1 MPITRP
7 TFSET
12 WYRVAEL
19 KPKLRST
26 VQTYRQ
32 HFRGKLYH
40 VIQDPTSNQYF
51 RLDDAGYYF
60 TGLLDGTRSVSQVW
74 DHCNEQLG
82 DRAPTQG
89 ETIQL
94 LSQLYSSNLLSPDL
108 PPDATTLF
116 DRRRKRIQREVRSY
130 LMNLLFARI
139 PIWDPDNFLEKWI
152 RIGGL
157 PFTWIGFAV
166 WCVLIFLGFNSLTGE
181 WERLFDQSNGV
192 IAPSN
197 LPLLYVCFAVIKFI
211 HEMGHGFSCKKFGL
225 TDHSGGEVH
234 VLGIMLLVLVP
245 VPYVDASSSWALR
258 SKWKRALV
266 GAAGMYVELAVAAMA
281 AIVWANTADNTLI
294 KQVAYNLMFIA
305 SVSTILFNANPL
317 LRFDGYYILSDLC
330 ELPNLYQRSKEYLYY
345 LVKRYVYGVRAP
357 LNPART
363 NDEKPWLVVYAIAA
377 FIYRIIISISIFMF
391 VATQLFFIGVL
402 MAIGGIVGFVV
413 VPLVKFVHYLSVG
426 PDLWRTRRRAVLW
439 TLGTTAAVVGVI
451 GAIPMPDRARA
462 EGIVEPRHVAVMHA
476 KTDGFVERVL
486 ATDHAV
492 TAGEEPLV
500 VAQNVE
506 LEKSRDEL
514 LAAIE
519 EVRVQHRQAVRESPA
534 LAQSLAQRLAALG
547 EQLDRVEQQLAELWL
562 TSPIN
567 GRWVCFDYER
577 YRGLYLKQG
586 QPIGVVASVDDLI
599 VRATA
604 DQYLGPRVES
614 DVGVGGE
621 VEFRV
626 QGRPEWTLRGTIER
640 IPPAGSAQLPSAAL
654 GYMAGGGMAVDPQD
668 QTGTKTSER
677 FFEVVIRPDA
687 DTDIPLMPGQRVVV
701 RFTMNQKSPLLVQW
715 YRTVRQVLQ
724 RRFAV

>member
-19 KPKLRST
+19 RPKLRST

-32 HFRGKLYH
+32 HFRGRTYH

-60 TGLLDGTRSVSQVW
+60 TGLLDGTRTVAQVW
-74 DHCNEQLG
+74 DHCNQTLG

-94 LSQLYSSNLLSPDL
+94 LSQLYASNLLSPDL

-130 LMNLLFARI
+130 LTNLLFARI
-139 PIWDPDNFLEKWI
+139 PLWDPDHFLEKWLP
-152 RIGGL
+152 IGGL

-166 WCVLIFLGFNSLTGE
+166 WCVLMFIGFNSLTGE
-181 WERLFDQSNGV
+181 WDRLFDASNGV

-211 HEMGHGFSCKKFGL
+211 HEMGHAFSCKKFGVS
-225 TDHSGGEVH
+225 DHSGGEVH

-266 GAAGMYVELAVAAMA
+266 GAAGMYVELAVAAVA
-281 AIVWANTADNTLI
+281 AIVWANTADHTLI
-294 KQVAYNLMFIA
+294 KQIAYNLMFIA

-330 ELPNLYQRSKEYLYY
+330 ELPNLYQRSKEYVYY

-363 NDEKPWLVVYAIAA
+363 HDEKPWLVIYAIAA
-377 FIYRIIISISIFMF
+377 FIYRIIISISIFLF

-402 MAIGGIVGFVV
+402 LAIGGIVGFVV
-413 VPLVKFVHYLSVG
+413 VPLVKFIHYLSVG
-426 PDLWRTRRRAVLW
+426 PDLWRTRRRAVLA
-439 TLGTTAAVVGVI
+439 TLGTVAVVVGVI
-451 GAIPMPDRARA
+451 GGIPMPDRARA

-476 KTDGFVERVL
+476 KTDGFIQSVL
-486 ATDHAV
+486 ASDQMV
-492 TAGEEPLV
+492 ESAGQPV
-500 VAQNVE
+500 VVGQNVE
-506 LEKSRDEL
+506 LLRLRDEL
-514 LAAIE
+514 TAAAD
-519 EVRVQHRQAVRESPA
+519 EVRVQYRHAVRQNPA
-534 LAQSLAQRLAALG
+534 LAQSLAQRLAALSD
-547 EQLDRVEQQLAELWL
+547 QLSRVEQQLADLNL
-562 TSPIN
+562 TSPIR

-577 YRGLYLKQG
+577 YTGLYVKQG
-586 QPIGVVASVDDLI
+586 QPIGVVVSLDDLI
-599 VRATA
+599 IRATA

-614 DVGVGGE
+614 DVGVGGK
-621 VEFRV
+621 VEFRI
-626 QGRPEWTLRGTIER
+626 QGRPEWTLRGVIER

-654 GYMAGGGMAVDPQD
+654 GYMAGGGMAIDPQD
-668 QTGTKTSER
+668 QSGTKTAER
-677 FFEVVIRPDA
+677 FFEVIIRPDPH
-687 DTDIPLMPGQRVVV
+687 TDIALMPGQRVVV
-701 RFTMNQKSPLLVQW
+701 RFTMNEKSPLLAQW